1 MSEPAKVPSNE
12 PRNKP
17 SNEPSNENTWQA
29 PLTRLALDLGPL
41 VLFFA
46 AFEFSGIYVA
56 TGVFMVAILV
66 SLGLGYLHEKRIS
79 PMPVFTAVLVL
90 VFGGLT
96 LYLHNDIFIKVKLT
110 VLYAFFGLTLIGG
123 LAFRRLFIKYVFGQA
138 FELTEE
144 GWRKLTWRWGFFFLT
159 LAIANEIIWRNYS
172 THTWVV
178 FKVWVIIPLIFLFGL
193 IQAPVVMKHEIESK
207 PDAET

>member
-1 MSEPAKVPSNE
+1 MSQEPA
-12 PRNKP
+12 
-17 SNEPSNENTWQA
+17 NENVWAA

-46 AFEFSGIYVA
+46 AFEFAGIYVA
-56 TGVFMVAILV
+56 TGVFMAAILV
-66 SLGLGYLHEKRIS
+66 SLGLGYLHYKRIM

-96 LYLHNDIFIKVKLT
+96 LYLHNDVFIKVKLT

-123 LAFRRLFIKYVFGQA
+123 LAFKRLFIKYIFGQA

-159 LAIANEIIWRNYS
+159 LAVANEIIWRNYP
-172 THTWVV
+172 TNIWVD

-193 IQAPVVMKHEIESK
+193 IQAPLVMKYEIESK
-207 PDAET
+207 PDA

>member
-1 MSEPAKVPSNE
+1 LSEPANQ
-12 PRNKP
+12 NA
-17 SNEPSNENTWQA
+17 WQA

-41 VLFFA
+41 ILFFG
-46 AFEFSGIYVA
+46 AFEFFGIYVA
-56 TGVFMVAILV
+56 TAVFMAAILV

-96 LYLHNDIFIKVKLT
+96 LYLHNDVFIKVKLT

-123 LAFRRLFIKYVFGQA
+123 LAFKRLFIKYIFGQA
-138 FELTEE
+138 FELTQE
-144 GWRKLTWRWGFFFLT
+144 GWRKLTWRWGFFFLA
-159 LAIANEIIWRNYS
+159 LAVANEIIWRNYS
-172 THTWVV
+172 THVWVD
-178 FKVWVIIPLIFLFGL
+178 FKVWVIIPLIFVFGL
-193 IQAPVVMKHEIESK
+193 IQAPLVMKHEIETK